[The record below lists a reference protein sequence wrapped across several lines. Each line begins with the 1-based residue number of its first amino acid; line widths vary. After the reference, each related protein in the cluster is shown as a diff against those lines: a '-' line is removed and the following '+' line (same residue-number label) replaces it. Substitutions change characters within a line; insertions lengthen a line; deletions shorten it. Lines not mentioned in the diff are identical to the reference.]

1 MGTKEEKNSRRQ
13 GVQSVPETQDPSTQ
27 QRGGSNGHDLL

>member
-1 MGTKEEKNSRRQ
+1 MGTKEEENGRRP
-13 GVQSVPETQDPSTQ
+13 GVQSVPESQDPSTQ